1 MKFQRGARYFFTK
14 TSTQTVAGLTG
25 MMLTM
30 FENGFA
36 YDSKLFIDEKM
47 YEYLEAMRYKM
58 GFKLMPYAYCSW
70 NGNYRLGIRDKKR
83 IFDIF

>member
-1 MKFQRGARYFFTK
+1 
-14 TSTQTVAGLTG
+14 

-36 YDSKLFIDEKM
+36 FDSKLYCDEKM

-58 GFKLMPYAYCSW
+58 GFKLMPYSYCGW
-70 NGNYRLGIRDKKR
+70 EGGNRLGIRNKEK
-83 IFDIF
+83 IF